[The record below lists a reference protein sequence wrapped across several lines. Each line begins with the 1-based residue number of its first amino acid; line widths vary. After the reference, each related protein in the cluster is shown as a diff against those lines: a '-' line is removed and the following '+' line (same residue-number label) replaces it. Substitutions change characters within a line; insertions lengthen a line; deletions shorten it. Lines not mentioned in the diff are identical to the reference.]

1 MTTIRRRSVLTMP
14 LAGALGAAIPPV
26 LSRPAIAQ
34 GAQPSA
40 QGAPAGYPTGYNEI
54 VAAAQ
59 REGSLLIYSIMS
71 PENWRPVIQ
80 GFNQRYPG
88 IRVETLDLP
97 NTRDVFE
104 RYLAERSTNS
114 RTGDLLA
121 TAEPAGW
128 IELSRRGEVLEYKSA
143 EDDAW
148 PAWGKPLPGVYTC
161 SSDPLV
167 FIYNKMLVPEAQA
180 PKTFAEFV
188 ERARANARTWRG
200 KITSYGVHNSGL
212 GYSGNYAFAR
222 KHGDQ
227 AWQWFQQLAELQPR
241 WERSGG
247 PMTEKVTS
255 GEYVMGWFVS
265 AITFLPRLNDPARAR
280 ILGWN
285 FIGDGQPVVLRGVAV
300 PKGSR
305 NPNAA
310 KLMLDYIASA
320 EGQRA
325 FGRGG
330 LTPAR
335 PDVTPGEGIRHTF
348 SSITQAI
355 GGEQNMCFIDYD
367 PRMIT
372 DYQPFSD
379 RWKSV
384 YGVR

>member
-1 MTTIRRRSVLTMP
+1 MTTIRRRSVLTLP
-14 LAGALGAAIPPV
+14 LAGALGAALPAA

-40 QGAPAGYPTGYNEI
+40 QGAPAGYPAGYSEI

-80 GFNQRYPG
+80 GFNARYPG

-128 IELSRRGEVLEYKSA
+128 IELSRRGEVLEYKSP
-143 EDDAW
+143 EDEAW

-320 EGQRA
+320 DGQRA

-335 PDVTPGEGIRHTF
+335 PDVTPGDGIRLTF

>member
-1 MTTIRRRSVLTMP
+1 MTIIRRRSVLTLP
-14 LAGALGAAIPPV
+14 LAGALGAAISPV

-80 GFNQRYPG
+80 GFSQRYPG

-128 IELSRRGEVLEYKSA
+128 IELSRRGEVLEYKSP

-167 FIYNKMLVPEAQA
+167 FIYNKMLVPDAQA

-335 PDVTPGEGIRHTF
+335 PDVTPGDGIRLTF

>member
-1 MTTIRRRSVLTMP
+1 MTIIRRRSVLTLP
-14 LAGALGAAIPPV
+14 LAGAMGAALPAGLP
-26 LSRPAIAQ
+26 RPAIAQ

-40 QGAPAGYPTGYNEI
+40 QGAPAGYPADYAEI
-54 VAAAQ
+54 VKAAE

-71 PENWRPVIQ
+71 PENWRPVVQ
-80 GFNQRYPG
+80 GFNARYPG

-128 IELSRRGEVLEYKSA
+128 IELHNRGEVLEYKSP

-148 PAWGKPLPGVYTC
+148 PAWAKPFPGVYTC

-167 FIYNKMLVPEAQA
+167 FIYNKMLLPEAQA
-180 PKTFAEFV
+180 PKTFAQFV
-188 ERARANARTWRG
+188 ERAKANARSWRG

-212 GYSGNYAFAR
+212 GYSGNYAFVR
-222 KHGDQ
+222 KNGDQ
-227 AWQWFQQLAELQPR
+227 AWQWFKELAELQPR

-255 GEYVMGWFVS
+255 GEYVTGWFVS

-285 FIGDGQPVVLRGVAV
+285 YIGDGQPVVVRGVAV

-305 NPNAA
+305 NSNAA

-335 PDVTPGEGIRHTF
+335 PDVKPGDGIRLTF
-348 SSITQAI
+348 SSIAEAI

-367 PRMIT
+367 PKMVT
-372 DYQPFSD
+372 DFQSFSD

-384 YGVR
+384 YAVR

>member
-1 MTTIRRRSVLTMP
+1 MTIIRRRSMLTLP
-14 LAGALGAAIPPV
+14 LAGALGATTLGGLSTPAIGQGA
-26 LSRPAIAQ
+26 RPAAQ
-34 GAQPSA
+34 GVPE
-40 QGAPAGYPTGYNEI
+40 GYPSEYREI
-54 VAAAQ
+54 VTAAE

-71 PENWRPVIQ
+71 PENWRPVIA
-80 GFNQRYPG
+80 GFNTRYPG

-128 IELSRRGEVLEYKSA
+128 IQLHRRGEVLDYKSP

-148 PAWGKPLPGVYTC
+148 PAWSKPLPGVYTC

-167 FIYNKMLVPEAQA
+167 FIYNKMLVPDAQA
-180 PKTFAEFV
+180 PKTFGQFV
-188 ERARANARTWRG
+188 ERATANQRNWRG

-222 KHGDQ
+222 KHGDRT
-227 AWQWFQQLAELQPR
+227 WEWFRQLADLQPR

-265 AITFLPRLNDPARAR
+265 AITFWPRLNDAARAR
-280 ILGWN
+280 VLGWN
-285 FIGDGQPVVLRGVAV
+285 FIGDGQPVVVRGVAV
-300 PKGSR
+300 PKGAR
-305 NPNAA
+305 NANAA
-310 KLMLDYIASA
+310 KLMLDYIASS

-335 PDVTPGEGIRHTF
+335 PDVQPGEGIRHTF
-348 SSITQAI
+348 SSITEAI

-367 PRMIT
+367 PKMID
-372 DYQPFSD
+372 DYQAFSD
-379 RWKSV
+379 RWKNV
-384 YGVR
+384 YGVS

>member
-1 MTTIRRRSVLTMP
+1 MTKIRRRSVLTFP
-14 LAGALGAAIPPV
+14 LAAALGSAIPSA

-34 GAQPSA
+34 GAQPSG
-40 QGAPAGYPTGYNEI
+40 QGAPAGYPDDYKDI

-59 REGSLLIYSIMS
+59 KEGSLLIYSIMS

-80 GFNQRYPG
+80 GFNARYPG
-88 IRVETLDLP
+88 IKVETLDLP

-128 IELSRRGEVLEYKSA
+128 IQLHRRGEVLEYKSP
-143 EDDAW
+143 EDAAW

-167 FIYNKMLVPEAQA
+167 FIYNKALVPEAQA
-180 PKTFAEFV
+180 PKTFAQFV
-188 ERARANARTWRG
+188 ERANANQKTWRG
-200 KITSYGVHNSGL
+200 KLTSYGVHNSGL

-222 KHGDQ
+222 KHGDK
-227 AWQWFQQLAELQPR
+227 AWEWFRELAPLQPR

-255 GEYVMGWFVS
+255 GEYAMGWLVS
-265 AITFLPRLNDPARAR
+265 AITFWPRLNDPARAR
-280 ILGWN
+280 VLGWN
-285 FIGDGQPVVLRGVAV
+285 FMSDGQPVVLRGVAV

-305 NPNAA
+305 NMNAA

-325 FGRGG
+325 FGKGG

-335 PDVTPGEGIRHTF
+335 PDVQPGEGIRHTF
-348 SSITQAI
+348 ASIKEAI
-355 GGEQNMCFIDYD
+355 GGEQNMAFIDYD
-367 PRMIT
+367 PKMID
-372 DYQPFSD
+372 DYQPFLE
-379 RWKSV
+379 RWKSTF
-384 YGVR
+384 GVS